1 MIAAELG
8 IGFTPSSDLPVTKAQ
23 GSEMI
28 LRLLGPPRRKVVMK
42 DPPRFGDGVSWN
54 IALPKDMDQQG
65 ANAKGGA
72 QRAGRQWCTFEC
84 KALAKEFLL
93 DGVIKLE
100 TRSLPWVSSKEPDS
114 EKL

>member
-42 DPPRFGDGVSWN
+42 DPPRLGVRCVLKHCV
-54 IALPKDMDQQG
+54 AQG
-65 ANAKGGA
+65 HGLARCERNGRRATGGKA
-72 QRAGRQWCTFEC
+72 VVYLREFEC
-84 KALAKEFLL
+84 TALKSE
-93 DGVIKLE
+93 GV
-100 TRSLPWVSSKEPDS
+100 PA
-114 EKL
+114 